1 MGKGKDA
8 CELIFLGKRQDACE
22 SGKRKD
28 ACESL
33 HEHIRRVKLANLN
46 HATALTKLPL
56 KHVASSCKC
65 VFLYCLD
72 VTDYANMFFRKT
84 QINCL
89 QTFCTL
95 HAADGHE
102 EGAQLRTTRILCTSE
117 VLRPFY
123 GNPSSPRALKMM
135 PSSKAKGLTLLDLRN
150 PCVVVE
156 NMLKIL
162 MFHLTCMTVLLPVNP
177 RTLWQKQSKGGTLR
191 ES

>member
-84 QINCL
+84 QINCFQKL
-89 QTFCTL
+89 CTL
-95 HAADGHE
+95 HAADDHE
-102 EGAQLRTTRILCTSE
+102 DGDVPVDVVTTRSTAASN
-117 VLRPFY
+117 VLAP
-123 GNPSSPRALKMM
+123 GELLALPNNAGEKV
-135 PSSKAKGLTLLDLRN
+135 R
-150 PCVVVE
+150 
-156 NMLKIL
+156 
-162 MFHLTCMTVLLPVNP
+162 
-177 RTLWQKQSKGGTLR
+177 
-191 ES
+191 